1 MAYSWDEDNLEEMR
15 ILSTPVP
22 SPSPFTS
29 YLPSPSPSPPPL
41 LLSTSPPPPSPPT
54 IPTSFPTLSHAQPS
68 LPLPAHF
75 SSSSP
80 PQNTIPS
87 LPTNALLHDVVKT
100 LLTERESNIEDFI
113 KNFVKDAENQSDA
126 DELLDEA
133 DEQALLSEADNK
145 LAEASLLL
153 SHKYGT
159 VLKAHLSRKQQLGFT
174 KSYSKLPKNYFSK
187 SNLCFVYSQCFAQW
201 INSGE
206 ISFCTLNKSALGALS
221 AKDCFIAHLFSMAT
235 CRRVKGDD
243 CYALSVVGKSSVG
256 KTRMIEH
263 CLQQASFTYA
273 SEPGVGRFNVKHRPI
288 LLYRDIDITKLV
300 KGADSSKFRTICRSE
315 MTSVKVHSSTVT
327 LPPLWVLISA
337 NQRINSHFF
346 PVTPR
351 QATTAATKASAP
363 VSPAK
368 KSKNDIKDSNSGN
381 SNSGNSS
388 RTAHFNA
395 FNWDSASSSGKNNG
409 GGGNNSS
416 KSNFNSTLVKI
427 SSFPSNYPT
436 QLIPS
441 GKRDERQD
449 ESIKAVQNRVLEL
462 FVREKPD
469 LTTAPLPT
477 GVIFQRSHLVVG
489 IFDTIIDILER
500 HAPADFYSPV
510 LVSYLLTGL
519 ADNLALYKSLWLAPE
534 MAEANKTRI
543 TLLILKYA
551 ADSVDQQNA
560 YLAKLGANSL

>member
-1 MAYSWDEDNLEEMR
+1 MAYSWDEEDFEEMR
-15 ILSTPVP
+15 FLTTPIP
-22 SPSPFTS
+22 SPVS
-29 YLPSPSPSPPPL
+29 SPSFSPAFQTYPLPLPPHLLEMPNLTLPPPILEVPLAPSPPPPC
-41 LLSTSPPPPSPPT
+41 LSPQPT
-54 IPTSFPTLSHAQPS
+54 THT
-68 LPLPAHF
+68 
-75 SSSSP
+75 
-80 PQNTIPS
+80 
-87 LPTNALLHDVVKT
+87 VKS
-100 LLTERESNIEDFI
+100 LLTKRENNIEDFI
-113 KNFVKDAENQSDA
+113 KNFVRDADNQSEEA

-133 DEQALLSEADNK
+133 DEQAFLSEADNK

-159 VLKAHLSRKQQLGFT
+159 VLKAHLARRQQLEFT
-174 KSYSKLPKNYFSK
+174 KSYSKLPKINVSK
-187 SNLCFVYSQCFAQW
+187 ANLCFVYSQCFAQW
-201 INSGE
+201 INSPE

-256 KTRMIEH
+256 KTRIIEH

-315 MTSVKVHSSTVT
+315 MTSVKVHSSTIT

-337 NQRINSHFF
+337 NQRINSHYF
-346 PVTPR
+346 PKRLP
-351 QATTAATKASAP
+351 TAAAAAS
-363 VSPAK
+363 STPAK
-368 KSKNDIKDSNSGN
+368 KTKDDNDGC
-381 SNSGNSS
+381 SS
-388 RTAHFNA
+388 HNA
-395 FNWDSASSSGKNNG
+395 FNWKSEIDSN
-409 GGGNNSS
+409 
-416 KSNFNSTLVKI
+416 TTITKI
-427 SSFPSNYPT
+427 SPFPSNYPT
-436 QLIPS
+436 QLIPP

-469 LTTAPLPT
+469 LTNAPLPA
-477 GVIFQRSHLVVG
+477 GVIFQRSHMVVG
-489 IFDTIIDILER
+489 IFDTVIDILER

-519 ADNLALYKSLWLAPE
+519 ADNLALYKSSWLTPADT
-534 MAEANKTRI
+534 NKNRI
-543 TLLILKYA
+543 AALILRYA
-551 ADSVDQQNA
+551 DNVDQQNA
-560 YLAKLGANSL
+560 YLLKLGGDSL